1 MSGERDRKD
10 KKRKEEEEEY
20 YPDFGEEFHRHRVK
34 VRVFDRE
41 IEGVVLEGR
50 KYFFK
55 LVNAEGKV
63 FYINKAMVCYVEF
76 LE

>member
-1 MSGERDRKD
+1 MRGEKGKDKQKERD
-10 KKRKEEEEEY
+10 EEEY
-20 YPDFGEEFHRHRVK
+20 YPDFGEEFHRHRVRVK
-34 VRVFDRE
+34 VFDTV

-55 LVNAEGKV
+55 LVTSEGKV

-76 LE
+76 IE